1 MSSGSVGNIH
11 LQQAIVEFRE
21 VSMLSLCT
29 QINIREQDIIMLLPE
44 TISKIESL
52 YDLPEI
58 RAGNL
63 EVFVVAGGDEVLAA
77 QALRYQVFFEEMG
90 AKANAQILATKLDID
105 EFDSVCD
112 HLLVVEHQADGG
124 YKVVGTYRLLRR
136 ESMQKIG
143 RFYTDGEFDISPIKQ
158 YSGNILEVGRS
169 CVHPD
174 FRNRAVMQLLW
185 RGIGAYVAKFNI
197 GLMFGCAS
205 FHGTDPQEHAM
216 ALSYLHHYHLA
227 PKEICPRALDSRYVE
242 MNLMPKEAVDVKSAF
257 SNLPPLIKG
266 YLRLSGYIGA
276 GAVIDH
282 EYNTTDVSI
291 VVKTDLV
298 TEKYATRYGSGKE
311 IID

>member
-1 MSSGSVGNIH
+1 
-11 LQQAIVEFRE
+11 
-21 VSMLSLCT
+21 
-29 QINIREQDIIMLLPE
+29 MLLHE
-44 TISKIESL
+44 TITKIESL

-63 EVFVVAGGDEVLAA
+63 EVFVVTGSEEVRAA
-77 QALRYQVFFEEMG
+77 QALRYQVFVDEMG
-90 AKANAQILATKLDID
+90 AKASAEATLSKLDVD
-105 EFDSVCD
+105 EFDAVCD
-112 HLLVVEHQADGG
+112 HLLVVAHQADGS

-136 ESMQKIG
+136 EAMQKIG
-143 RFYTDGEFDISPIKQ
+143 RFYTDGEFDIALIKQ
-158 YSGNILEVGRS
+158 YKGEILEVGRS

-205 FHGTDPQEHAM
+205 FHGIDPQTHAM

-227 PKEICPRALDSRYVE
+227 PKEICPRALESRYVE
-242 MNLMPKEAVDVKSAF
+242 MNLLPKEAVDVKRSFAV
-257 SNLPPLIKG
+257 LPPLIKG

-276 GAVIDH
+276 GAVIDYD
-282 EYNTTDVSI
+282 YNTTDVSI

-311 IID
+311 VID